1 MFRFLTTVRERER
14 DFVAATPE
22 RLCGLYVIV
31 DKPRLVSD
39 LQEFLRELGFVAAH
53 PRGEGLE
60 VSIPGSPDTAQAR
73 RVVNVYL
80 AIWQAI
86 LLVPTR
92 PSPNATRACPRRP
105 RRCRA
110 ALWVRW
116 PMYVTLRLTDPDE
129 RDALRT
135 FLERREC
142 QVEEL
147 ADDLLRV
154 GLPHELHEQQARLE
168 VDLYLRVWESLHDGR
183 IDIVS

>member
-1 MFRFLTTVRERER
+1 MRRKRLLRDPLVERFEDSLSRRPRWPLLDALALPPEIVDGTFGRDPLHDPRVARSRNSRNVVAGAISGCALDAFDFVSTVREG

-53 PRGEGLE
+53 PRGEGLD

-86 LLVPTR
+86 HPGAHASIAER
-92 PSPNATRACPRRP
+92 NPRVSS
-105 RRCRA
+105 A
-110 ALWVRW
+110 A
-116 PMYVTLRLTDPDE
+116 
-129 RDALRT
+129 
-135 FLERREC
+135 
-142 QVEEL
+142 
-147 ADDLLRV
+147 
-154 GLPHELHEQQARLE
+154 
-168 VDLYLRVWESLHDGR
+168 
-183 IDIVS
+183 

>member
-1 MFRFLTTVRERER
+1 MSTVREG

-53 PRGEGLE
+53 PRGEGLD

-86 LLVPTR
+86 HPGAHASIAER
-92 PSPNATRACPRRP
+92 NPRVSS
-105 RRCRA
+105 A
-110 ALWVRW
+110 A
-116 PMYVTLRLTDPDE
+116 
-129 RDALRT
+129 
-135 FLERREC
+135 
-142 QVEEL
+142 
-147 ADDLLRV
+147 
-154 GLPHELHEQQARLE
+154 
-168 VDLYLRVWESLHDGR
+168 
-183 IDIVS
+183 

>member
-1 MFRFLTTVRERER
+1 MRWRASSFSRFERAPQNGRARRDACRGTRAAPPFPGRATALAGAISGCALDALDFVSTVREG

-53 PRGEGLE
+53 PRGEGLD

-86 LLVPTR
+86 HPGAHASIAER
-92 PSPNATRACPRRP
+92 NPRVSS
-105 RRCRA
+105 A
-110 ALWVRW
+110 A
-116 PMYVTLRLTDPDE
+116 
-129 RDALRT
+129 
-135 FLERREC
+135 
-142 QVEEL
+142 
-147 ADDLLRV
+147 
-154 GLPHELHEQQARLE
+154 
-168 VDLYLRVWESLHDGR
+168 
-183 IDIVS
+183 

>member
-1 MFRFLTTVRERER
+1 MPWQDGRAPVRRLQSFLSLSVSSLALDAFDFVCTVREG

-86 LLVPTR
+86 HPGAHASIAER
-92 PSPNATRACPRRP
+92 NPRVSS
-105 RRCRA
+105 A
-110 ALWVRW
+110 A
-116 PMYVTLRLTDPDE
+116 
-129 RDALRT
+129 
-135 FLERREC
+135 
-142 QVEEL
+142 
-147 ADDLLRV
+147 
-154 GLPHELHEQQARLE
+154 
-168 VDLYLRVWESLHDGR
+168 
-183 IDIVS
+183 